1 MCLAVPAEVIEIKGE
16 MATVE
21 VEGNTRQ
28 VSIVL
33 IPRVK
38 IGDFVL
44 MHAGYALEHIDAAE
58 AKATL
63 KLLEEFYEAT
73 AE

>member
-1 MCLAVPAEVIEIKGE
+1 MCLAIPAEVIEINGD

-21 VEGNTRQ
+21 VAGNTRQ

-33 IPRVK
+33 TPQVK
-38 IGDFVL
+38 ISDFVL
-44 MHAGYALEHIDAAE
+44 MHAGYALERIDAAE
-58 AKATL
+58 AEETL

>member
-1 MCLAVPAEVIEIKGE
+1 MCLAIPAEVIEIIGD

-21 VEGNTRQ
+21 VAGNTRQ

-33 IPRVK
+33 TPRVK

-44 MHAGYALEHIDAAE
+44 MHAGYALERIDAAE
-58 AKATL
+58 AEETL

>member
-1 MCLAVPAEVIEIKGE
+1 MCLAIPAEVIEIKGD

-21 VEGNTRQ
+21 VAGNTRQ

-33 IPRVK
+33 TPRVK
-38 IGDFVL
+38 IGDYVL
-44 MHAGYALEHIDAAE
+44 MHAGYALERIDATEAE
-58 AKATL
+58 ETL
-63 KLLEEFYEAT
+63 MLLEEFYEAT